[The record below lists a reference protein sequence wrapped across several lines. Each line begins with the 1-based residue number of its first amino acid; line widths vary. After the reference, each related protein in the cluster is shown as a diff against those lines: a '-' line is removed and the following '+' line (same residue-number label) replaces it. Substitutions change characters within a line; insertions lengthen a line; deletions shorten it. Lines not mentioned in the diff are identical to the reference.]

1 MKKYDFIINGGGAAG
16 LSLAMYMNDNV
27 FFKDKKILIIE
38 ANTKN
43 KNDKTFCFWTNKQ
56 SFFEA
61 IIHKKWKK
69 IDFLHQNFQKKIDLE
84 DYVYNMIRSIDFYQY
99 CQKTLKQNKNITFI
113 DAFSID
119 WNSTTSGGY
128 VQTNQGIFEG
138 QWIFNSIIDQKNNE
152 QNNQKKQYHYYLQ
165 HFKGWTIQTEKDIFD
180 EDSATFMDFRV
191 AQRKGEACFMYLL
204 PTSKK
209 ESLVEY
215 TIFGTKILTQE
226 EYETE
231 LKNYMTTYLGL
242 NQNQYQIKEVEY
254 GVIPMFDEPFVEKQS
269 SFVMNI
275 GAAGGATK
283 ASTGFTFHNIQKQS
297 EKIVQNLIEFSTPF
311 GKKNT
316 FQKRFNL
323 YDSMLLEVMQNQ
335 TLQGADIFQMMFEK
349 HKVSKIFRFLDNES
363 NFLEELQI
371 MASVPPTPF
380 IKAFFN
386 LVKKGY
392 F

>member
-1 MKKYDFIINGGGAAG
+1 MKYDFIINGGGAAG
-16 LSLAMYMNDNV
+16 LSLAMYMNENI

-43 KNDKTFCFWTNKQ
+43 INDKTFCFWTNKE
-56 SFFEA
+56 SFFES
-61 IIHKKWKK
+61 IIYKKWKK
-69 IDFLHQNFQKKIDLE
+69 VEFLHQKFEKRIDLK
-84 DYVYNMIRSIDFYQY
+84 DYSYNMIKAIDFYQY
-99 CQKTLKQNKNITFI
+99 CQKTLKQNKNITFV

-128 VQTNQGIFEG
+128 IKTNEGIFEG
-138 QWIFNSIIDQKNNE
+138 QWIFNSIIDKKNIP
-152 QNNQKKQYHYYLQ
+152 QNIQKKQYHYYLQ
-165 HFKGWTIQTEKDIFD
+165 HFKGWTIQTEKDVFD
-180 EDSATFMDFRV
+180 DESATFMDFRIE
-191 AQRKGEACFMYLL
+191 QRKGEACFMYLL
-204 PTSKK
+204 PTSKN
-209 ESLVEY
+209 ESLIEY

-231 LKNYMTTYLGL
+231 IKNYITTYFNL
-242 NQNQYQIKEVEY
+242 NENQYQIKEIEW
-254 GVIPMFDEPFVEKQS
+254 GIIPMFDEPFIKKQS

-283 ASTGFTFHNIQKQS
+283 ASTGFTFHNIQKET
-297 EKIVQNLIEFSTPF
+297 EKIIQNLIQFSTPF
-311 GKKNT
+311 DSKNI

-335 TLQGADIFQMMFEK
+335 TLRGADIFQMMFEK

-386 LVKKGY
+386 LIKKGY